1 MSLRQRNSI
10 ASDSESLTSSSTFSE
25 VENDVDKPQ
34 VTYGKTA
41 SGKIFKV
48 PATSDMLTTL
58 FDPIVEKS
66 AFDYFTLGVLCFQA
80 FLFFVLPSEFRK
92 YFFLVVFLLWRAAY
106 NLGLGLLLKY
116 QSDKRGLVSLA
127 RKKGIFDADK
137 GGKYYTWIK
146 KELTAKMGKDY
157 DFESAP
163 IEFNTWLLFRQVVD
177 LILVNDFTS
186 YMCFALSFMQGLES
200 YGFMFNLLRWV
211 GGIFLVAFNLWVKI
225 DAHRVVKDFA
235 WYWGD
240 FFFLI
245 EQSLTFDG
253 VFEMA
258 PHPMYSVGYIGYYGV
273 SLMTASYTVLYVS
286 LLAHATQFAFL
297 YFVENPHIDK
307 IYGTPQMPKRHNR
320 PSVESDTDTSSNN
333 DLCHSVGVNL
343 DRYATRDIHNSY
355 FRRDLIVF
363 KNFDLFR
370 SNDLFI
376 VLIILYGGVIIPLLA
391 NGGEHIFTWFLVGQC
406 LVWRL
411 IHSYVLG
418 AVLYF
423 QSNAKFWTKHFIKYG
438 GTNKDAFENW
448 KSIYNLSLSMTF
460 VSFLAVALRMYN
472 LPADWTYGAVLLRH
486 TFGLLLIALHIWTSV
501 SVFEVLG
508 DFGWF
513 YGDFFIDE
521 YPATL
526 CYTGIYRFLNNPE
539 KLIGHAAFWG
549 ITLMSNSMVIY
560 GLVLFSQISNFLF
573 LQYVEAPHM
582 RKLYGNAI
590 RKEAGLTRS
599 VKTAKFIPKPIRERL
614 EETPEIQMIVMNTRA
629 AEKIV
634 ERVTESFEKV
644 AERVVEETAGIVDKA
659 KPKLQEIISET
670 RSLITQSQVKIAEVR
685 MTSEQALER
694 KDSLQYSLQ
703 IQNSTITSSCI
714 FPLGEP
720 IKLTW
725 TAPSNHSNEDWIGV
739 YKVGANGSNK
749 ITSIASKGRYLYV
762 FKKTDEE
769 NEAEQPI
776 AHGTTGATITGEMV
790 FTVDKLPWE
799 VGTYEFRY
807 HHDGKHS
814 VLALTQP
821 FDITVGILP
830 QHPTQQEIQNTLFPV
845 IQRCLATDDIHFPE
859 LPEDEFDGLKE
870 SDARKIV
877 YAIKLMYG
885 VEFSWKVVEMDGNV
899 SHLANRIYHARKV
912 LVPAPS
918 FKESQEP
925 SDPSTISN

>member
-1 MSLRQRNSI
+1 
-10 ASDSESLTSSSTFSE
+10 
-25 VENDVDKPQ
+25 
-34 VTYGKTA
+34 
-41 SGKIFKV
+41 
-48 PATSDMLTTL
+48 MLTTL
-58 FDPIVEKS
+58 FDPNVEKS
-66 AFDYFTLGVLCFQA
+66 AFDYLTLGVLCFQA
-80 FLFFVLPSEFRK
+80 LLFFILPSGFRK
-92 YFFLVVFLLWRAAY
+92 YFFLVVFLLWRTAY

-127 RKKGIFDADK
+127 RKKGIFDKKK
-137 GGKYYTWIK
+137 GGKYYAWIK
-146 KELTAKMGKDY
+146 KDLTAKMGKDY

-186 YMCFALSFMQGLES
+186 YICFALSFVQTPES
-200 YGFMFNLLRWV
+200 YGFIFNSLRWI
-211 GGIFLVAFNLWVKI
+211 GGVFLVIFNLWVKM

-258 PHPMYSVGYIGYYGV
+258 PHPMYSVGYIGFYGA
-273 SLMTASYTVLYVS
+273 SLMTASYTVLYIS
-286 LLAHATQFAFL
+286 LLAHAAQFAFL

-307 IYGTPQMPKRHNR
+307 IYGTPRLPKRYNR
-320 PSVESDTDTSSNN
+320 VSSELKTNESSNN
-333 DLCHSVGVNL
+333 DLSESAGINL
-343 DRYATRDIHNSY
+343 DQYAARDIHNSY

-370 SNDLFI
+370 STDLFI
-376 VLIILYGGVIIPLLA
+376 VLIILYGGVFVPLLA

-406 LVWRL
+406 LAWRL

-423 QSNAKFWTKHFIKYG
+423 QSNSKFWTKHFIKYG
-438 GTNKDAFENW
+438 GTNKDAFESW
-448 KSIYNLSLSMTF
+448 KSIYNLSLSMTY
-460 VSFLAVALRMYN
+460 VSFLAVAIKMYN

-486 TFGLLLIALHIWTSV
+486 TFGLLLVALHIWTSV

-560 GLVLFSQISNFLF
+560 GLALCSQVSNFLF
-573 LQYVEAPHM
+573 LHYVEGPHM
-582 RKLYGNAI
+582 RKLYGNTI

-599 VKTAKFIPKPIRERL
+599 VKTAKFIPRPIREKL
-614 EETPEIQMIVMNTRA
+614 EENPEIQMIVMNTRA

-644 AERVVEETAGIVDKA
+644 AEKVVEETAGIVDKA

-670 RSLITQSQVKIAEVR
+670 RSLITQSQAKIAEVR
-685 MTSEQALER
+685 LTSEQALQR
-694 KDSLQYSLQ
+694 KDSLQYSLE
-703 IQNSTITSSCI
+703 IQSSSI
-714 FPLGEP
+714 SKELNFSLGEP

-725 TAPSNHSNEDWIGV
+725 TAPVDHSKEDWIGI
-739 YKVGANGSNK
+739 YKVGANASDN
-749 ITSIASKGRYLYV
+749 ITSVSSKGRYLYV
-762 FKKTDEE
+762 SKNEDEE
-769 NEAEQPI
+769 ESMVEED
-776 AHGTTGATITGEMV
+776 ITPVGSGDTVASGEII

-799 VGTYEFRY
+799 IGTYEFRY

-814 VLALTQP
+814 VLAITKP
-821 FDITVGILP
+821 FKIIVDVLN
-830 QHPTQQEIQNTLFPV
+830 QNPTQQEIQSTLFPT
-845 IQRCLATDDIHFPE
+845 IQRCLALDQIHFPE
-859 LPEDEFDGLKE
+859 RPEDDFDGLKE
-870 SDARKIV
+870 NDAKKIV
-877 YAIKLMYG
+877 YAIKLMYE
-885 VEFSWKVVEMDGNV
+885 VEFTWQVIEMDANV
-899 SHLANRIYHARKV
+899 NNLANRI
-912 LVPAPS
+912 
-918 FKESQEP
+918 
-925 SDPSTISN
+925 